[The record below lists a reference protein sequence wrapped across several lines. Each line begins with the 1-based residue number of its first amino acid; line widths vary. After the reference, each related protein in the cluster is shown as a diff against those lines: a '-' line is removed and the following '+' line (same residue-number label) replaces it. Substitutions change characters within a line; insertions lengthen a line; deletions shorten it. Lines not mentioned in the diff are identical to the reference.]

1 MAAVR
6 RAQALRVAA
15 SRAFSASAPPPYDP
29 AQFSFLEPQRIRRRG
44 LGVVHDPWV
53 SSLAPARRRLLRL

>member
-6 RAQALRVAA
+6 RAQTLRAALRAAA

-44 LGVVHDPWV
+44 LGVVHDP
-53 SSLAPARRRLLRL
+53 